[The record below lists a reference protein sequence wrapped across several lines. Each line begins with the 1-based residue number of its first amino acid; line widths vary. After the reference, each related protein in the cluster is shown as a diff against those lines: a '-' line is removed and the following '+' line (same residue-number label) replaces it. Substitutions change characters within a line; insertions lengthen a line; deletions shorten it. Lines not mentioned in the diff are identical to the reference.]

1 VNVPEY
7 TPGTWHAVVA
17 HGMVALLAPSTPVE
31 TVRAVWDAAPTHG
44 GIADQ
49 LEVLLRDGIGGL
61 QSFALVDVTTGRV
74 HAALRGEVEV
84 EVSGAGGARVL
95 TAGEVT
101 TWSERVAEGADVMT
115 VRVSGAP
122 MWSGAAAWPIATG
135 VVRADGVRVALAA
148 SSEARPA
155 SPVVAEPVGALGVEP
170 LPEVEPLPAVVQAPE
185 PAPAPEPQPAPAPE
199 PPASDEPTPA
209 EPTLA
214 SEAAVWTSELDGGSH
229 RAADPVADA
238 GGLIEGAPAWLL
250 PPAEEPAPTVA
261 FDAPAAPSA
270 LDAPLEQLGGAPQA
284 PVSDAYGVTE
294 PAADAHLPMP
304 GQDSVVAEAEAV
316 LHAQHGAV
324 ASGEVAPD
332 DHDGLTILSSDLV
345 AIRDQLPSWAGD
357 EVPGPFRVVAPAPPA
372 VSRLVLSTGAVVPLD
387 RSVLLG
393 RAPQVLRVTNSE
405 IPRLVSVPSP
415 QQDISRTHAEV
426 RAEGEDVLV
435 TDLQSTNG
443 VLVSRDGERARRLH
457 PGEPTV
463 VRPGELVDLGDG
475 VTFTVERGT

>member
-1 VNVPEY
+1 MNVPEY

-17 HGMVALLAPSTPVE
+17 HGMVALLAPSTPAE

-49 LEVLLRDGIGGL
+49 LEVLLRGGISGL
-61 QSFALVDVTTGRV
+61 QPFALVDVTSGRV

-122 MWSGAAAWPIATG
+122 TWSGTTAWPIATG

-148 SSEARPA
+148 SSEAGLA
-155 SPVVAEPVGALGVEP
+155 SPVVASPVDASVGALGGEP
-170 LPEVEPLPAVVQAPE
+170 LPGEPVPAVEPLPAPEPE
-185 PAPAPEPQPAPAPE
+185 PASEPEAAV
-199 PPASDEPTPA
+199 SDEPAPV

-214 SEAAVWTSELDGGSH
+214 SEAVVWASELEGGSH

-250 PPAEEPAPTVA
+250 PPAEEPAPSVA

-270 LDAPLEQLGGAPQA
+270 LDAPLDQVGGAPQA
-284 PVSDAYGVTE
+284 PATDAYGGSE
-294 PAADAHLPMP
+294 PATAHLPMP
-304 GQDSVVAEAEAV
+304 GQESVVAEAEAV
-316 LHAQHGAV
+316 LHAQQGAV
-324 ASGEVAPD
+324 ATGEVPPD